1 MLYAIIDNE
10 KEKAVPGVVGICP
23 HCEGEMIPKC
33 GEINQWHWAHK
44 NKSVDCLKEPE
55 TEWHRN
61 WKLFGNKRNVE
72 VRIKKGAR
80 FKITDMKLKCGY
92 HVEFQNSPIDVREIR
107 EREAF
112 YKKMI
117 WVFNCIEPYESKRLF
132 LRKKSQSIYALRYW
146 IENLEHISE
155 INKRIVDDN
164 FYTIKW
170 KYPRKTI
177 EHTSMPTY
185 LDFGEE
191 AFRLIYFKDG
201 WGYGFLSPRKIF
213 SSFLAK
219 NS

>member
-1 MLYAIIDNE
+1 MFVRLE
-10 KEKAVPGVVGICP
+10 KRGPASQVPG
-23 HCEGEMIPKC
+23 
-33 GEINQWHWAHK
+33 
-44 NKSVDCLKEPE
+44 
-55 TEWHRN
+55 
-61 WKLFGNKRNVE
+61 F
-72 VRIKKGAR
+72 
-80 FKITDMKLKCGY
+80 FMKLKCGY